1 MLQICANIK
10 QARESGGFTQSEL
23 AKLLDVSRSTY
34 ANWEKNTEPELTTLK
49 SIAQLLN
56 IGLGELIDSEISEAT
71 KNQKIL
77 ALEKAVKVL
86 THELVQIK
94 SIVTKESQTK
104 IALEIEKLMQ

>member
-1 MLQICANIK
+1 MLQICSNIK
-10 QARESGGFTQSEL
+10 QARKSTDYTQHQL
-23 AKLLDVSRSTY
+23 AEFLGVSRSTY
-34 ANWEKNTEPELTTLK
+34 ANWENNTEPELTTLK
-49 SIAQLLN
+49 SIAQVLN